1 MTRSPRAAGAGV
13 IDRGMGYGI
22 VITGLVMAAGT
33 LAVLDASMPGGFI
46 AGAGSLA
53 YGRTMAFT
61 TLVIFQIFNAFNC
74 RSDERSA
81 FDGLFANRWLW
92 AATVASLALHVLVIY
107 VPVLRTAF
115 STVPLSGGDWL
126 LATAVASSVLWVSEA
141 IKWARRAGWL
151 RVG

>member
-1 MTRSPRAAGAGV
+1 
-13 IDRGMGYGI
+13 
-22 VITGLVMAAGT
+22 
-33 LAVLDASMPGGFI
+33 
-46 AGAGSLA
+46 
-53 YGRTMAFT
+53 
-61 TLVIFQIFNAFNC
+61 
-74 RSDERSA
+74 
-81 FDGLFANRWLW
+81 
-92 AATVASLALHVLVIY
+92 VLVIY